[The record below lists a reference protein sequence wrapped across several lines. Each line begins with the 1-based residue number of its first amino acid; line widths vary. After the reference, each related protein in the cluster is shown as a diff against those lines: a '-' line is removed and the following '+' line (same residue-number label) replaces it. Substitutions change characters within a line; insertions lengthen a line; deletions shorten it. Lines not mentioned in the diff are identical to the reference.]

1 MSADHTRSG
10 PAIAP
15 LLALDAVATRLDVSI
30 KTVRRI
36 IDRGELPVHRVGRLL
51 RISEADLAEY
61 VVARRHV
68 SRSH

>member
-1 MSADHTRSG
+1 MSADHRQSV
-10 PAIAP
+10 PSKAP
-15 LLALDAVATRLDVSI
+15 LLDLDAVAKRLGVSI